1 MFNTIVS
8 IGVGLMAGYMSD
20 NVFIGILVFII
31 VGFIMMIG
39 SATRFITKEVS
50 KTIVLDESNR
60 VNVPNV
66 FL

>member
-39 SATRFITKEVS
+39 SVTRFITKEVS